1 VSDPGEPQAPPPPQ
15 VPPAAVQ
22 LNPPNRPNRPG
33 RMRRWVVRPFVWGLL
48 LVVSLLAAGLLLIQ
62 SRFAHEQA
70 LARLVT
76 VATTFLGGRKIQIG
90 AVDYSFF
97 PPALEVSNVVIPGPR
112 PGDPPVLRAP
122 FARLGLAVRDLR
134 GRVFDLE
141 QIEAVRPEVYIQVNA
156 DGSTNLP
163 AFVLPQGGGGRRQ
176 LDVRLGHILVQD
188 GVFRLNELRSP
199 LSLDARAVWARL
211 IGRAERHGEG
221 GSRQDYLV
229 TVQEVA
235 LKLPRALPY
244 RLTLSARGSIV
255 PEKGRVAIATA
266 RIAGPDLS
274 LRADGFIDYLAANRR
289 IELHCAGEGATHL
302 VNRLGYV
309 TDPIAGPFS
318 LRGRFDFHQ
327 DAWSYSGTLSSP
339 RVATLGRV
347 FTDAAV
353 TFLGGGKRLDV
364 KVDRARYAGGALSGQ
379 VGIEYAKQTR
389 EGVPVALDL
398 DLSGLEIQQLIAD
411 QFPGQDL
418 PIVGGLVGRAGG
430 KLKYQFSHLALAT
443 GTGRADL
450 HVQGESGG
458 GLPLEGD
465 LPIALDRGVISATH
479 LHLTSPGQDITS
491 SGFTYD
497 IPHARGRLDF
507 QLVSQDVSP
516 LNPVLAG
523 HPKPGEPPAM
533 WLPTQGRG
541 TAAGTY
547 TFDHADYNL
556 QLALDLHDAV
566 APVTRADSVHG
577 SLSLSP
583 RAVDD
588 LRLELTRE
596 GGAVMVTGRVPLPA
610 PGRTA
615 AGEPL
620 ALAVDAVQWPA
631 DDLGYFLPPQMS
643 GVVKGQLS
651 GRVDLSGPIEQPETR
666 IEAQAQNL
674 EVEGFALGKAR
685 FVASYAKGHFAVQEG
700 QVEMP
705 AGIAVVRGSYDE
717 LTRSLDATLTATG
730 LSLAAAPF
738 RDPLGGAL
746 TGRLSVDAAASGT
759 LDQPKAMVSIR
770 GRDLALDGRPMTEQT
785 GQQAETQ
792 VVATWTGERLDV
804 QGSLLGLASFQG
816 GGRLDRK
823 GADLAIE
830 VRSDNLG
837 AIARAFSPQP
847 LPDLSGSL
855 VGTLGL
861 GASFGSKVYRA
872 AVRLSDL
879 RLQYAGH
886 NISSREPVV
895 AEVTPERVTLRSF
908 YLGEPGTENELV
920 LSGGFG
926 LKRGVPLDLRFQST
940 LAASWA
946 ELFLP
951 GTKVQGALEVLGVV
965 RGTAGNPVLSGQGEI
980 HNGQFILSSLAQSV
994 DNVTG
999 TLSFNRDRIVIDEL
1013 RGRLGGGTVR
1023 ASGSFSLPGGGRET
1037 DYRFEVAA
1045 NDISLR
1051 FPEFLLNRGNAELS
1065 VISNGNSGGRQIVG
1079 QVNLQRSLYVEDITV
1094 DPLLLLQR
1102 LILQRQRLLAA
1113 ETDDFQS
1120 TTQLAITVTGPDALR
1135 VRNNLANLAG
1145 DIDLTI
1151 RGSVARPVVFGKVTV
1166 NPGGT
1171 LVFNDNKYEVLR
1183 GNLSFDNAAKI
1194 DPVIDL
1200 VAQTEIQGFNVTL
1213 NLGGTFEKPDVHFA
1227 SDTNLADLEIFSLVA
1242 TGSRPS
1248 AEGSYTPPPAA
1259 DQQAAPGDVARQFL
1273 YGQAA
1278 SALTKRVGT
1287 LFGFDRFRIDPLT
1300 SAVGQPV
1307 SGVGFTV
1314 GKRLSKDIFV
1324 TYSYDPTNNRQS
1336 VVQVEWQLRKNVTL
1350 VLTQVGDGTYTVDAQ
1365 WERRF

>member
-1 VSDPGEPQAPPPPQ
+1 MSDPGEPREPRDPPPPQ
-15 VPPAAVQ
+15 ETPPD
-22 LNPPNRPNRPG
+22 RPKRPG

-48 LVVSLLAAGLLLIQ
+48 LVVALLAAGLLLIQ

-76 VATTFLGGRKIQIG
+76 LATSFLGGRKIQIG

-97 PPALEVSNVVIPGPR
+97 PPALEVSNVVIPGPH

-163 AFVLPQGGGGRRQ
+163 AFVVPKGGGGRKQ
-176 LDVRLGHILVQD
+176 LDVRIGHILIQD
-188 GVFRLNELRSP
+188 GVFRLNEVRSP
-199 LSLDARAVWARL
+199 LSLDARAVWGRL
-211 IGRAERHGEG
+211 SGRAERHGEG
-221 GSRQDYLV
+221 GSRLDYLV

-235 LKLPRALPY
+235 MKLPRALPY
-244 RLTLSARGSIV
+244 RLTLSARGSII
-255 PEKGRVAIATA
+255 PDKGRVAINTA

-274 LRADGFIDYLAANRR
+274 LRADGFIDYLTDVRH
-289 IELHCAGEGATHL
+289 IELHCTGEGATQF

-309 TDPIAGPFS
+309 TDPIVGPFS
-318 LRGRFDFHQ
+318 LKGRFDLRK
-327 DAWSYSGTLSSP
+327 DVWSYSGALSSP
-339 RVATLGRV
+339 RIATLGRV
-347 FTDAAV
+347 FNDAAV
-353 TFLGGGKRLDV
+353 TFLGGIDRIDV
-364 KVDRARYAGGALSGQ
+364 KVDRARYAGGAISGQ
-379 VGIEYAKQTR
+379 VGVEYRKQTR

-398 DLSGLEIQQLIAD
+398 DLSGLEIQKLIAD
-411 QFPGQDL
+411 QFPGQEI

-430 KLKYQFSHLALAT
+430 KLKYEFGHLALVS

-450 HVQGESGG
+450 HVQGEGGG

-465 LPIALDRGVISATH
+465 LPIALDRGVISANN

-491 SGFTYD
+491 SGFVYD
-497 IPHARGRLDF
+497 IPHAKGKLDF
-507 QLVSQDVSP
+507 QLVSQDVRP

-533 WLPTQGRG
+533 WLPTEGRG

-577 SLSLSP
+577 SLTLSP

-588 LRLELTRE
+588 MRLELTRE
-596 GGAVMVTGRVPLPA
+596 GGAVLVTGRVPFA
-610 PGRTA
+610 PPGQTA
-615 AGEPL
+615 AAEPL
-620 ALAVDAVQWPA
+620 AIAVDAVQWPA
-631 DDLGYFLPPQMS
+631 DGLGYFLPPQVS

-651 GRVDLSGPIEQPETR
+651 GRVDLSGFAEQPEAR
-666 IEAQAQNL
+666 IDAQAQNL
-674 EVEGFALGKAR
+674 EVQGFALGKAKA
-685 FVASYAKGHFAVQEG
+685 VASYAKGHFAVQEG

-705 AGIAVVRGSYDE
+705 AGIAIVRGSYDE
-717 LTRSLDATLTATG
+717 PTRSFDATLTAPG

-738 RDPLGGAL
+738 REPLGGAL
-746 TGRLSVDAAASGT
+746 TGRLSIDAAASGT

-770 GRDLALDGRPMTEQT
+770 GRDLALDGQPV

-804 QGSLLGLASFQG
+804 QGSLLGMASFQG

-823 GADLAIE
+823 GADLAVD
-830 VRSDNLG
+830 VRSDSLG

-847 LPDLSGSL
+847 LPELTGSL
-855 VGTLGL
+855 VGTVGL
-861 GASFGSKVYRA
+861 GASFGSKLYRA

-879 RLQYAGH
+879 RLQYEGH

-895 AEVTPERVTLRSF
+895 AEVTPERVTIRSF
-908 YLGEPGTENELV
+908 YLAEPGTENELV
-920 LSGGFG
+920 ISGGFG
-926 LKRGVPLDLRFQST
+926 LRRGVPLDLRFQST

-951 GTKVQGALEVLGVV
+951 GTKVQGALEVLGSV

-980 HNGQFILSSLAQSV
+980 HNGQLILSNLAQSF
-994 DNVTG
+994 DNVAG
-999 TLSFNRDRIVIDEL
+999 TLSFNRDRIVLDEL
-1013 RGRLGGGTVR
+1013 HGRLGGGTVR

-1037 DYRFEVAA
+1037 DYRFEVSAD
-1045 NDISLR
+1045 DISLR

-1065 VISNGNSGGRQIVG
+1065 VISNGNGGGRQIVG
-1079 QVNLQRSLYVEDITV
+1079 QVKLQRSLYVEDITV

-1102 LILQRQRLLAA
+1102 LILQRQRLLAP

-1120 TTQLAITVTGPDALR
+1120 TTQLAITVTGSDALR
-1135 VRNNLANLAG
+1135 VRNNLANLSG
-1145 DIDLTI
+1145 DIDLTL
-1151 RGSVARPVVFGKVTV
+1151 RGSVARPVIFGKVNV

-1194 DPVIDL
+1194 DPVISL

-1242 TGSRPS
+1242 TGQRPS
-1248 AEGSYTPPPAA
+1248 AEAAYTPPPTA

-1314 GKRLSKDIFV
+1314 GKRLSKDVFV

>member
-1 VSDPGEPQAPPPPQ
+1 MKRAK
-15 VPPAAVQ
+15 
-22 LNPPNRPNRPG
+22 RPG
-33 RMRRWVVRPFVWGLL
+33 RVRRWVVRPFVWGTL
-48 LVVSLLAAGLLLIQ
+48 LVVVLLAAGLLLLQ
-62 SRFAHEQA
+62 SRFAHERA

-76 VATTFLGGRKIQIG
+76 LGTTFFGGRKIQVG
-90 AVDYSFF
+90 SVDYSFF
-97 PPALEVSNVVIPGPR
+97 PPALELSNILIPGPR
-112 PGDPPVLRAP
+112 PGDTPVLRAP
-122 FARLGLAVRDLR
+122 HARVELAVRDLR

-141 QIEAVRPEVYIQVNA
+141 QIEVERPEVYLQTNP

-163 AFVLPQGGGGRRQ
+163 DFVLPQGGGGRKQ
-176 LDVRLGHILVQD
+176 LDVRIGHILVQD
-188 GVFRLNELRSP
+188 GIFRLNERHAP
-199 LSLDARAVWARL
+199 LTLDAKAVWGRL
-211 IGRAERHGEG
+211 TGRADRGGEG
-221 GSRQDYLV
+221 GNRLDYLV
-229 TVQEVA
+229 TAQDVA
-235 LKLPRALPY
+235 TTLPHALPY
-244 RLTLSARGSIV
+244 KFTASFRGSIV
-255 PEKGRVAIATA
+255 PEKGRVAVAKA
-266 RIAGPDLS
+266 RIAGPDVS
-274 LRADGFIDYLAANRR
+274 LRVDGFIDYLAQNRR
-289 IELHCAGEGATHL
+289 IELHYTGQGATHL
-302 VNRLGYV
+302 VNRLGYM
-309 TDPIAGPFS
+309 TDPIAGPFAV
-318 LRGRFDFHQ
+318 RGRFDWTN
-327 DAWSYSGTLSSP
+327 DAWSYSGTATSP
-339 RVATLGRV
+339 RVATFGRV
-347 FTDAAV
+347 FEDAAA
-353 TFLGGGKRLDV
+353 TYLGGLNRIDV
-364 KVDRARYAGGALSGQ
+364 KIDRARYAGGAVSGK
-379 VGIEYAKQTR
+379 VGVEYSKETR
-389 EGVPVALDL
+389 EGIPVALDL
-398 DLSGLEIQQLIAD
+398 DVSGLEIQKLIAD
-411 QFPGQDL
+411 QFPGEDL
-418 PIVGGLVGRAGG
+418 PIVGGLVGRANG
-430 KLKYQFSHLALAT
+430 KLKYQFGHLAITT

-458 GLPLEGD
+458 GMPLEGD
-465 LPIALDRGVISATH
+465 LPVTLDRGVISATA
-479 LHLTSPGQDITS
+479 LHLVSPGQDITS

-497 IPHARGRLDF
+497 LPHSRGQLDF

-523 HPKPGEPPAM
+523 HPKPGAPPAL
-533 WLPTQGRG
+533 WLPTEGKG
-541 TAAGTY
+541 KATGTY
-547 TFDHADYNL
+547 TFDHADYSL
-556 QLALDLHDAV
+556 RLALDLQDTV

-577 SLSLSP
+577 SLTLNP

-596 GGAVMVTGRVPLPA
+596 GGAVMVTGRVPLP
-610 PGRTA
+610 PTGRTVA
-615 AGEPL
+615 VEPI

-631 DDLGYFLPPQMS
+631 DGLGYFLPPQMS
-643 GVVKGQLS
+643 GLLKGQLS
-651 GRVDLSGPIEQPETR
+651 GRVDLSGVVETPDAR
-666 IEAQAQNL
+666 IDAQAQNL
-674 EVEGFALGKAR
+674 EVQGFALGKAR
-685 FVASYAKGHFAVQEG
+685 LVASYEKGRFAVQEG

-717 LTRSLDATLTATG
+717 ASQSFDATLTAPG

-746 TGRLSVDAAASGT
+746 TGRVSVEAAASGT

-770 GRDLALDGRPMTEQT
+770 GRELALDGHPVS
-785 GQQAETQ
+785 QQADTQ

-823 GADLAIE
+823 GADLAID
-830 VRSDNLG
+830 VHSDNLG
-837 AIARAFSPQP
+837 AVARAFSPRP
-847 LPDLSGSL
+847 LPDLNGSL
-855 VGTLGL
+855 VGTVGL

-879 RLQYAGH
+879 RLRYQGH
-886 NISSREPVV
+886 DISSREPVV

-920 LSGGFG
+920 VSGGFG
-926 LKRGVPLDLRFQST
+926 LKPGVPLDLRFQST

-946 ELFLP
+946 QLFLP
-951 GTKVQGALEVLGVV
+951 GTKVQGALEVLGSV
-965 RGTAGNPVLSGQGEI
+965 RGTAANPLLSGQGEI
-980 HNGQFILSSLAQSV
+980 RGGQLIVPGLAQAIDGIS
-994 DNVTG
+994 G
-999 TLSFNRDRIVIDEL
+999 TLSFDRDRIVLDKL
-1013 RGRLGGGTVR
+1013 AARLGGGTLT
-1023 ASGSFSLPGGGRET
+1023 ASGSLALPGGEREA
-1037 DYRFEVAA
+1037 DYRFTVLAE
-1045 NDISLR
+1045 DISLR
-1051 FPEFLLNRGNAELS
+1051 FPDFLLNRGNAELTLA
-1065 VISNGNSGGRQIVG
+1065 SNGNGGGRQIVG
-1079 QVNLQRSLYVEDITV
+1079 RVTLQRSLYVEDITV

-1102 LILQRQRLLAA
+1102 LILQRQRLLAP

-1120 TTQLAITVTGPDALR
+1120 TTQLAITVTGADALR
-1135 VRNNLANLAG
+1135 VRNNLANLSG
-1145 DIDLTI
+1145 DVDLTI
-1151 RGSVARPVVFGKVTV
+1151 RGSVARPVVFGKVNV

-1183 GNLSFDNAAKI
+1183 GNLSFDNASKI

-1242 TGSRPS
+1242 TGQRPS
-1248 AEGSYTPPPAA
+1248 AEAGYTPPPSA

-1300 SAVGQPV
+1300 SAGQPV

-1314 GKRLSKDIFV
+1314 GKRLSRDIFV

-1336 VVQVEWQLRKNVTL
+1336 IVQVEWQLRKNVTL